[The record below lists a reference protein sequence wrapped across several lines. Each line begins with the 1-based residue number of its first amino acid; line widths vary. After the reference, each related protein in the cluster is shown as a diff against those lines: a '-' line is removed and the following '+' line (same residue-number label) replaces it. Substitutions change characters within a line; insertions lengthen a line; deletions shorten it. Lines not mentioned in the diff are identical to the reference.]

1 MKTIKA
7 IVVIFSSL
15 LLVHCSKSTN
25 SGDLTQAA
33 NDQKIF
39 GTCDHTGHS
48 SQNQR
53 QCREWIGE
61 GFEEFDLSV
70 SCNAIESGVFSEDD
84 LCSTAN
90 LLGTCVMNEGG
101 DLETRFYYYAD
112 QWNESSAGAN
122 CATKAIG
129 EISTVWRAN

>member
-7 IVVIFSSL
+7 IIVIFSSL
-15 LLVHCSKSTN
+15 LLVHCSNNLST
-25 SGDLTQAA
+25 DETTQAA
-33 NDQKIF
+33 NEQKIF

-53 QCREWIGE
+53 QCREWIGD
-61 GFEEFDLSV
+61 GFEAFDLSV
-70 SCNAIESGVFSEDD
+70 SCNAIESGVFSEED
-84 LCSTAN
+84 LCSTDN
-90 LLGTCVMNEGG
+90 LLGVCVMNEGEA
-101 DLETRFYYYAD
+101 LETRFYYYSD

-122 CATKAIG
+122 CSTKAIG